1 MVKRKSEATQ
11 ERILNTAAELFVR
24 DGYAASR
31 TSAIAEA
38 SGVSEGTVFKYY
50 KSKQGILDAV
60 VNVVLKNMT
69 KQFVINPLNEI
80 FETHKEE
87 APEVMFKAIFMNRI
101 ELVSNY
107 KNYVLVMF
115 TESRFQAHIKKTIR
129 EQIMPEIM
137 IFSERLVDYYKARGV
152 FKEEVDAWLMMRSMM
167 ASVVGM
173 FTTKEIL
180 GIELHGGS
188 MESELEKIIDM
199 MLSGIKTKA

>member
-31 TSAIAEA
+31 TSEIAKA

-60 VNVVLKNMT
+60 VDVVIKKMT

-80 FETHKEE
+80 FEAYKDQP
-87 APEVMFKAIFMNRI
+87 AEVMFKAIFMNRI
-101 ELVSNY
+101 ELVSEY
-107 KNYVLVMF
+107 KNFVLVMF
-115 TESRFQAHIKKTIR
+115 TESRFQAHIKERIR
-129 EQIMPEIM
+129 QQIIPEIM
-137 IFSERLVDYYKARGV
+137 IFSERLVAYYKARGV

-199 MLSGIKTKA
+199 MLSGIKIKA